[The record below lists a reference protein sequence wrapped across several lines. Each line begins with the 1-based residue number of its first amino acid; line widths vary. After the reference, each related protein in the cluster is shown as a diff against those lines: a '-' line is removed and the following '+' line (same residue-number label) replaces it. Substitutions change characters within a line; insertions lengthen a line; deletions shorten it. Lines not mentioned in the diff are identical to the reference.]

1 MGTVSAKLLLKP
13 ASSISILRMECMVGK
28 KVVLPVVAPLTEE
41 ELDAITVVFHQYE
54 TGLREG
60 TIYTRDLVFALHA
73 LGISPTEQEV
83 IDMQNAVEKK
93 GKIFFPDFCKLS
105 LRKFR
110 EFDEEN
116 FKQELFKI
124 ICGTESHPARFRA
137 KKYKLEE
144 KFFSF
149 ADFRQMM
156 TNLPEPVSD
165 QEILEMFSFADKNND
180 GKISWEEFLV
190 MITPVRI
197 QETKKPVLIKPKLK
211 STVKLSSTD
220 EAPVPDTTTDL
231 VKTDAE
237 DKTLQDTTKQQPV
250 TETTSTTPTTVSQA
264 DPVVSTPVISEKPDV
279 TVNTVKPAVTT
290 VAADITTVTNA
301 ITGVISA
308 TTITATLT
316 QPKIDTVPTTTTTTS
331 NPVTTVADTVAVTPT
346 GV

>member
-1 MGTVSAKLLLKP
+1 MGSECKTSAQT
-13 ASSISILRMECMVGK
+13 SQ
-28 KVVLPVVAPLTEE
+28 
-41 ELDAITVVFHQYE
+41 QYQYPQD
-54 TGLREG
+54 GG
-60 TIYTRDLVFALHA
+60 HG

-83 IDMQNAVEKK
+83 IDMQNEVEKK

-197 QETKKPVLIKPKLK
+197 QETKKPV
-211 STVKLSSTD
+211 
-220 EAPVPDTTTDL
+220 
-231 VKTDAE
+231 
-237 DKTLQDTTKQQPV
+237 
-250 TETTSTTPTTVSQA
+250 
-264 DPVVSTPVISEKPDV
+264 
-279 TVNTVKPAVTT
+279 
-290 VAADITTVTNA
+290 
-301 ITGVISA
+301 
-308 TTITATLT
+308 
-316 QPKIDTVPTTTTTTS
+316 
-331 NPVTTVADTVAVTPT
+331 
-346 GV
+346 